1 MLLLVSNSRSEAH
14 VVEAYCSS
22 INPTGCFPKINE
34 SKFEHVDRVTTILY
48 SFTIFNLL
56 LLLQSQRLLP
66 MLV

>member
-22 INPTGCFPKINE
+22 INPTSCFPKINE
-34 SKFEHVDRVTTILY
+34 SKFEHVDRVILY

-56 LLLQSQRLLP
+56 LILQSQRLLL